1 MLLLCADAGLGGA
14 CGKKPRSAPS
24 GQEGPQVSCPA
35 SSGRAA
41 AYRPAAA
48 RLPRLLPRARGSS
61 PSSLQPSPVGACS
74 LGSLG
79 SLGSWSSC
87 SAGSLGSCSLGSC
100 SCSPWAPAPWAP
112 WAALSGSLRSSG
124 CSGSLG
130 SCSSFLRWLPPS
142 LLLTCLCCSCCLPAL
157 PCSRLLCC
165 FCSSSV
171 PVGLSA
177 PGGVHSALPGLASL
191 AASSPLSLR
200 ARPSSTSRQPLS
212 RSLSHM
218 TCTASPSA
226 LTPSPPCSSPMT
238 SSTDSHPLPFPS
250 KTFKTS
256 LRKMHC
262 PLPSPPLPSTA
273 SSAKT
278 VTSVATSLPL

>member
-1 MLLLCADAGLGGA
+1 MPAWA
-14 CGKKPRSAPS
+14 AP
-24 GQEGPQVSCPA
+24 A
-35 SSGRAA
+35 AKNRAA
-41 AYRPAAA
+41 RPPARRDLRSPARPPPAARPPTA
-48 RLPRLLPRARGSS
+48 PRRHDFRACCLVLGAPPHPR
-61 PSSLQPSPVGACS
+61 CS
-74 LGSLG
+74 LRPWAPALWAPWAPWAPGPPAPL
-79 SLGSWSSC
+79 
-87 SAGSLGSCSLGSC
+87 A
-100 SCSPWAPAPWAP
+100 PWAPAPWAP

-200 ARPSSTSRQPLS
+200 ARPSSTSKQPLS

-262 PLPSPPLPSTA
+262 PLPFPPLPSTA